1 MDITKLKRGWL
12 GGRTT
17 LNVTSP
23 FGWRFHPIKK
33 KRKKHY
39 GIDIS
44 VPVGTPIY
52 SPVSGSMSCRFQKGG
67 AGLYVLVTSGD
78 FTYVFM
84 HLSRSPIPKGS
95 SWSIVEGQILGY
107 TGGAKG
113 NINSGS
119 STGAHLHF
127 EIRKAPGTSSAS
139 AINPIYFISDKL
151 VGKVRQNLIASE
163 QTVVPKIGDITGQPD
178 VLPAKSV
185 SESTIDK
192 DRQTDISDQVDE
204 NETEYDEIVEA
215 DLKEG
220 LATGIWQI
228 VKLALDGNVA
238 NLRIHDAATSVQSG
252 SILGFFNKMCQQPF
266 VEFFGDTYGD
276 QYYFIA
282 RKPPFDREGMLK
294 TLVTQ
299 GLFKTSVKP
308 TEQNVDMNYDSSSP
322 YEIDENSI
330 ISSSLAFNTQGI
342 YSWYQFYPIYEMGA
356 PNDLQYIIPAIFF
369 PEYASIW
376 GSRDYSVRS
385 QYRNFT
391 SPAILDDLK
400 KQGKSP
406 QGDAEVRH
414 SIHDLKYI
422 IESNAYN
429 PFVRNGTITLM
440 GNRRIKRGVF
450 IRVCWSNF
458 NEIFYVEGVSQS
470 YTITMGDVNRTTT
483 LTLSHG
489 MVEDFMF
496 SDTRANA
503 KVNKAGKDESDVIS
517 YFNIINFG
525 DYEEKREKLTMNDWP
540 ELISKWKVNTDVFMF
555 FLRKMQFISNLVG
568 ITTVGSNV
576 ED

>member
-1 MDITKLKRGWL
+1 MDITRLKRGWL

-23 FGWRFHPIKK
+23 FGWRFHPIQK

-52 SPVSGSMSCRFQKGG
+52 APVSGSISCRFQQGK
-67 AGLYVLVTSGD
+67 AGLYVTITSGG
-78 FTYVFM
+78 FVYMFM
-84 HLSRSPIPKGS
+84 HLSRATLSEGS
-95 SWSIVEGQILGY
+95 SGSIREGQILGY
-107 TGGAKG
+107 SGGARG
-113 NINSGS
+113 QRNSGS
-119 STGAHLHF
+119 STGPHLHF
-127 EIRKAPGTSSAS
+127 EIRRSPGSSSAS
-139 AINPIYFISDKL
+139 AVNPIYFISDKL
-151 VGKVRQNLIASE
+151 IGKVRQNLMASE
-163 QTVVPKIGDITGQPD
+163 QTIVPIVGEISGEPD
-178 VLPAKSV
+178 VLPAKSI
-185 SESTIDK
+185 SESTIEK

-204 NETEYDEIVEA
+204 NETEDDEIIEA
-215 DLKEG
+215 DLEEG

-282 RKPPFDREGMLK
+282 RRPPFDREGMLK

-308 TEQNVDMNYDSSSP
+308 TAQVDMNYDRSSP
-322 YEIDENSI
+322 YEIAENSI
-330 ISSSLAFNTQGI
+330 INSSLSFNTQGI

-376 GSRDYSVRS
+376 GSRDFSVRS

-400 KQGKSP
+400 KQGKSL
-406 QGDAEVRH
+406 QGDSEVRH
-414 SIHDLKYI
+414 SVHDLKYI
-422 IESNAYN
+422 IECNAYN

-450 IRVCWSNF
+450 VRICWSNF
-458 NEIFYVEGVSQS
+458 NEIFYVESVSQS
-470 YTITMGDVNRTTT
+470 YNVTTGGVNRTTT

-489 MVEDFMF
+489 MVEDYMF

-503 KVNKAGKDESDVIS
+503 KVNKAGRDESDVIS

-525 DYEEKREKLTMNDWP
+525 DYEDKRENLTMDDWP

-555 FLRKMQFISNLVG
+555 FLKKMQLISNLVG

>member
-1 MDITKLKRGWL
+1 MEITKLKRGWL
-12 GGRTT
+12 GGRTS
-17 LNVTSP
+17 LSVTSP
-23 FGWRFHPIKK
+23 FGWRFHPIQK
-33 KRKKHY
+33 KRKFHS
-39 GIDIS
+39 GIDLAVS
-44 VPVGTPIY
+44 VGTPIY
-52 SPVSGSMSCRFQKGG
+52 APVSGSMQCRFQKGR
-67 AGLYVLVTSGD
+67 AGLYVTITSGN
-78 FTYVFM
+78 FVYIFM
-84 HLSRSPIPKGS
+84 HLSRATLSEGS
-95 SWSIVEGQILGY
+95 SGSVREGQVIGY
-107 TGGAKG
+107 SGGAKG
-113 NINSGS
+113 QRNSGS
-119 STGAHLHF
+119 STGPHLHF
-127 EIRKAPGTSSAS
+127 EIRKTPGSSSAS
-139 AINPIYFISDKL
+139 AVNPIYFISDKL
-151 VGKVRQNLIASE
+151 TGKIRQNSITSE
-163 QTVVPKIGDITGQPD
+163 QTIVPIVGAITGEPD
-178 VLPAKSV
+178 VLPAKSL
-185 SESTIDK
+185 SEGELEKDK
-192 DRQTDISDQVDE
+192 QTDISDQVDE
-204 NETEYDEIVEA
+204 NATEDDEIIEA
-215 DLKEG
+215 DLQEG
-220 LATGIWQI
+220 LAAGIWQI
-228 VKLALDGNVA
+228 IKLALDGNVA

-252 SILGFFNKMCQQPF
+252 SILGFFNKMCQAPF

-276 QYYFIA
+276 QYYFIV
-282 RKPPFDREGMLK
+282 RKLPFDKEGMLK

-299 GLFKTSVKP
+299 GLFKSSITPAS
-308 TEQNVDMNYDSSSP
+308 QVDVNYDRNSP
-322 YEIDENSI
+322 YEIAESSI
-330 ISSSLAFNTQGI
+330 INSSLSFNTQGI

-376 GSRDYSVRS
+376 GSRDFSVRS

-422 IESNAYN
+422 IECNAYN

-440 GNRRIKRGVF
+440 GNRRIRRGMFV
-450 IRVCWSNF
+450 RVYWSNF
-458 NEIFYVEGVSQS
+458 NEIFYVEGVSQNYS
-470 YTITMGDVNRTTT
+470 VTSGGVTRTTT

-489 MVEDFMF
+489 MVEDYIF
-496 SDTRANA
+496 SNTRANA

-555 FLRKMQFISNLVG
+555 FLRKMQMISNLVG

>member
-1 MDITKLKRGWL
+1 
-12 GGRTT
+12 
-17 LNVTSP
+17 
-23 FGWRFHPIKK
+23 
-33 KRKKHY
+33 
-39 GIDIS
+39 
-44 VPVGTPIY
+44 
-52 SPVSGSMSCRFQKGG
+52 
-67 AGLYVLVTSGD
+67 
-78 FTYVFM
+78 M
-84 HLSRSPIPKGS
+84 HLSRATLSEGS
-95 SWSIVEGQILGY
+95 SGSVREGQVIGY
-107 TGGAKG
+107 SGGAKG
-113 NINSGS
+113 QRNSGS
-119 STGAHLHF
+119 STGPHLHF
-127 EIRKAPGTSSAS
+127 EIRKTPGSSSAS
-139 AINPIYFISDKL
+139 AVNPIYFISDKL
-151 VGKVRQNLIASE
+151 TGKIRQNSIISE
-163 QTVVPKIGDITGQPD
+163 QTIVPIVGAITGEPG
-178 VLPAKSV
+178 VLPAKSL
-185 SESTIDK
+185 SEGELEKDK
-192 DRQTDISDQVDE
+192 QTDISDQVDE
-204 NETEYDEIVEA
+204 NATEDDEIIEA
-215 DLKEG
+215 DLQEG
-220 LATGIWQI
+220 LAAGIWQI

-252 SILGFFNKMCQQPF
+252 SILGFFNKMCQAPF

-276 QYYFIA
+276 QYYFIV
-282 RKPPFDREGMLK
+282 RKPPFDKEGMLK

-299 GLFKTSVKP
+299 GLFKSSITPAS
-308 TEQNVDMNYDSSSP
+308 QVDVNYDRNSP
-322 YEIDENSI
+322 YEIAESSI
-330 ISSSLAFNTQGI
+330 INSSLSFNTQGI

-376 GSRDYSVRS
+376 GSRDFSVRS

-422 IESNAYN
+422 IECNAYN

-440 GNRRIKRGVF
+440 GNRRIRRGMFV
-450 IRVCWSNF
+450 RVYWSNF
-458 NEIFYVEGVSQS
+458 NEIFYVEGVSQNYS
-470 YTITMGDVNRTTT
+470 VTSGGVTRTTT

-489 MVEDFMF
+489 MVEDYIF
-496 SDTRANA
+496 SNTRANA

-555 FLRKMQFISNLVG
+555 FLRKMQMISNLVG